1 MHFQLHQNRIIE
13 NGLKII
19 QLEKNK
25 IIEHISYPL
34 RVGYIFVHYQ
44 YL

>member
-1 MHFQLHQNRIIE
+1 MHFQMHQNRIIKDDF
-13 NGLKII
+13 NMM